1 MVPYRLTARQE
12 RYLVCKRLCDV
23 VLAAA
28 LIVLLAAP
36 MLVIA
41 LAVKLTGPGEPVLFR
56 QKRLGR
62 DEKLFTLYKF
72 RSMSHGRQVTGLGR
86 FLRIASLDE
95 LPQLFLVLTGRMSL
109 IGPRPLVPEEEDMRL
124 LRRKMG
130 VYQLRPGLSGLA
142 QVHGRD
148 RLDAAAKA
156 AYDQAYLE
164 DLSFRQDMSIFFLT
178 VIKVLKRADIENK

>member
-1 MVPYRLTARQE
+1 MAPYRLTPRQE
-12 RYLVCKRLCDV
+12 RYLAWKRAMDV
-23 VLAAA
+23 ALAA
-28 LIVLLAAP
+28 LLLVLLAIP
-36 MLVIA
+36 MLIVA

-62 DEKLFTLYKF
+62 NEELFTLYKF
-72 RSMSHGRQVTGLGR
+72 RSMSHGRRVTGLGR
-86 FLRIASLDE
+86 LLRTTSLDE

-109 IGPRPLVPEEEDMRL
+109 IGPRPLVPEESDIRQ
-124 LRRKMG
+124 LRRRMG

-164 DLSFRQDMSIFFLT
+164 SLCFRQDVSIFLLT
-178 VIKVLKRADIENK
+178 VIKVLGRADIENK